1 MLLVGCTPGLGS
13 GTLLGGDVAS
23 LRVEPSEVELDTR
36 SGQPVEQAFTAIA
49 TFSDGTED
57 ELPLVSWELS
67 NASAGTVDSRGNF
80 KSVDTNGGEATVT
93 ATFLEHTAE
102 ASISLTHS
110 AEYIEEGA
118 DAAGAAA
125 LGKVD
130 DGEGGL
136 TITYPFDD
144 TTVPRNLEGL
154 EVEWTGS
161 QTTDLIRIHFASAL
175 ESVDVYTTGSKAWE
189 VPVEVWEAVSAT
201 NRRGSLSLQ
210 IYAAS
215 WDGNELGPVKSSE
228 PIDVTVNRF
237 DTAGSVLYWSASD
250 TAIMRIIAGGGTAA
264 RFYPKT
270 PTGQCYGCHE
280 VAEGEQWMVVT
291 RDGVGGTYQVI
302 DVADPAAPAVRNDT
316 DDRQRMT
323 FHALSPDGKWML
335 GVLNGDLVL
344 YDLATNRF
352 VSTVTPDSGY
362 YTHPGWSPDGERVV
376 ATRATGSVLSD
387 MSVNGSEVVT
397 MYFDGSKLL
406 DKETLI
412 PATPGTCYYYPSF
425 SPDGDWIVYNKS
437 TGDTYADDDAEVWLI
452 SASGGDPIR
461 LDAANSEGRL
471 RNSLARWAPLPD
483 DDVLWLAF
491 SSKRDRGS
499 HPARFS
505 QIWITA
511 IQPDLASSGQDAS
524 SAPYWL
530 PGQNENSDNHL
541 PVWWSQ

>member
-67 NASAGTVDSRGNF
+67 NASAGTVDSRGKF

-291 RDGVGGTYQVI
+291 RDGVGGTYQVMW
-302 DVADPAAPAVRNDT
+302 PTPPR
-316 DDRQRMT
+316 RRC
-323 FHALSPDGKWML
+323 
-335 GVLNGDLVL
+335 
-344 YDLATNRF
+344 AT
-352 VSTVTPDSGY
+352 TP
-362 YTHPGWSPDGERVV
+362 TT
-376 ATRATGSVLSD
+376 A
-387 MSVNGSEVVT
+387 
-397 MYFDGSKLL
+397 
-406 DKETLI
+406 
-412 PATPGTCYYYPSF
+412 
-425 SPDGDWIVYNKS
+425 
-437 TGDTYADDDAEVWLI
+437 
-452 SASGGDPIR
+452 SA
-461 LDAANSEGRL
+461 
-471 RNSLARWAPLPD
+471 
-483 DDVLWLAF
+483 
-491 SSKRDRGS
+491 
-499 HPARFS
+499 
-505 QIWITA
+505 
-511 IQPDLASSGQDAS
+511 
-524 SAPYWL
+524 
-530 PGQNENSDNHL
+530 
-541 PVWWSQ
+541 